1 MATVEQACAQ
11 EELAP
16 KMLAEGDRIFD
27 DWLDENADSVR
38 ENGGSGDSHSLFA
51 ALWAAWKNLR

>member
-1 MATVEQACAQ
+1 MATVEQAYAQ

-51 ALWAAWKNLR
+51 ALWAVWKNLR